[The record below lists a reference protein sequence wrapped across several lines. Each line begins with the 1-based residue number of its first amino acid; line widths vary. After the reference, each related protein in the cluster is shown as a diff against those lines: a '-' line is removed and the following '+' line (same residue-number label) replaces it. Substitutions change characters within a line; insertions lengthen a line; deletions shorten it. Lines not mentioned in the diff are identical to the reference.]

1 MERIQTVFD
10 IRPRTFVYAA
20 IVAALAYMAWQL
32 RGVFLLIAVALLI
45 SVFVEAAVLKLER
58 IKIPRI
64 VGVILVYVAGF
75 GILIG
80 LLYLLIPIFIE
91 ELISIAQL
99 FPQNDFLSSLG
110 AVFENISAVKSSLLH
125 NDAPLQVITSIRSSL
140 TTQGIVSSFSQIF
153 GGILNF
159 GLLVVMSFYF
169 SIQHKSV
176 DQFLMILAPHT
187 YEERVLGIWKR
198 SKVRIMAWFRGQ
210 LLSATI
216 LAIATYIGLLIM
228 GVPYALLLSITAL
241 VFSLIPYGIVIATI
255 PAAVV
260 ATLGGGV
267 TLGLLVMG
275 YYTLLQQLENY
286 VLQPVI
292 MKSVTGV
299 PSLIVLISA
308 VIGVTLLGFFGL
320 VLALPA
326 CIIIIECM
334 NEYDRQQ
341 MLMLEKREREPMHSA

>member
-1 MERIQTVFD
+1 MERTRTVFD
-10 IRPRTFVYAA
+10 IRPRTFVYAGLA
-20 IVAALAYMAWQL
+20 IAFAYACWQL
-32 RGVFLLIAVALLI
+32 RSVFLLIAVALLI

-58 IKIPRI
+58 VKIPRI
-64 VGVILVYVAGF
+64 AGVVLVYVTGLVIIF
-75 GILIG
+75 G
-80 LLYLLIPIFIE
+80 LLYLLIPIFLE
-91 ELISIAQL
+91 ELISIAGL
-99 FPQNDFLSSLG
+99 FPQNDLLASIG
-110 AVFENISAVKSSLLH
+110 AVFQNISSVKSSLGH
-125 NDAPLQVITSIRSSL
+125 SEAPLQAINAIRSSL
-140 TTQGIVSSFSQIF
+140 TTSGIVSSFSQIF
-153 GGILNF
+153 GGLVNF
-159 GLLVVMSFYF
+159 GVLMVMSFYF

-176 DQFLMILAPHT
+176 DQFLTILTPHN
-187 YEERVLGIWKR
+187 YEERVLGIWRR

-210 LLSATI
+210 LLSASI
-216 LAIATYIGLLIM
+216 LAVATYIGLLIM

-275 YYTLLQQLENY
+275 YYALLQQLENY

-292 MKSVTGV
+292 MRSVTGV

-308 VIGVTLLGFFGL
+308 IVGVTLIGFFGL

-326 CIIIIECM
+326 CIVIIECM

-341 MLMLEKREREPMHSA
+341 VLTLEKREHNV